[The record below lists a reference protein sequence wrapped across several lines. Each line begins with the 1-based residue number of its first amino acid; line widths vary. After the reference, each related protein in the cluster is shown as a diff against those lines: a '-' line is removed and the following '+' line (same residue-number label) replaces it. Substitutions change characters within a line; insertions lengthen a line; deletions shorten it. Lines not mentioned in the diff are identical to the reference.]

1 MFLLFGEGVREVD
14 TRSLVEVEAPETVQR
29 GPVELHGASPV
40 SAWRRF
46 CNRPYQKV
54 NSSKPSRANT
64 RAASCFSMKITMA
77 GRRQH
82 EKRNLNTFTRSSK
95 ATKRSRMPGG

>member
-40 SAWRRF
+40 SAWRSF
-46 CNRPYQKV
+46 CNRPRPRK
-54 NSSKPSRANT
+54 
-64 RAASCFSMKITMA
+64 
-77 GRRQH
+77 
-82 EKRNLNTFTRSSK
+82 
-95 ATKRSRMPGG
+95 